1 MMQACAS
8 AAKLRGGGPIL
19 NHGIETMVDFGS
31 PPPRIVIGGPLRRG
45 RRAPKLASLVL
56 FF

>member
-19 NHGIETMVDFGS
+19 DHGIETMVDFGS
-31 PPPRIVIGGPLRRG
+31 PPPRIVRPVCGEADG
-45 RRAPKLASLVL
+45 RPKLASLVL
-56 FF
+56 LF